1 MASKLKILIVDPIH
15 IKLKNYMERN
25 FTITVKHP
33 ITQQE
38 LINCIKKYDIL
49 VLRSGAQVNNQF
61 LEQAKHLR
69 AIIRA
74 GTGID
79 NIDLQALSKTD
90 ILFYNTPSTNS
101 RAVAELSFSLMH
113 CLFRH
118 IKRASTEIESNIWNK
133 KLLMGFELKNKNLGL
148 IGFGSIGQE
157 IARIAKGYDMQV
169 SCTVSHYTAER
180 AADMKKKDITLFDDL
195 NVLMAF
201 NDILVVC
208 CPYTESTKNLLN
220 KNNLCHLQPTSIL
233 INVARGG
240 VVSEQDL
247 YQSLANR
254 DIYGAASDVF
264 EYERQF
270 SPLFTLDNFI
280 GTPHIGAMTNESQ
293 EKIADLIIRFLEEKL
308 LKEVY

>member
-1 MASKLKILIVDPIH
+1 MEKNFIV
-15 IKLKNYMERN
+15 
-25 FTITVKHP
+25 TIKHP

-38 LINCIKKYDIL
+38 LIDCIKKYDVLI
-49 VLRSGAQVNNQF
+49 LRSGAQVSSKF
-61 LEQAKHLR
+61 IEQAKHLR

-74 GTGID
+74 GTGVD
-79 NIDLQALSKTD
+79 NIDLQSLRETD

-101 RAVAELSFSLMH
+101 RAVAELSFGLIH

-118 IKRASTEIESNIWNK
+118 IKHASTEIEANIWNK
-133 KLLMGFELKNKNLGL
+133 KLLMGFELTNKSLGL

-180 AADMKKKDITLFDDL
+180 AADLKTKGITLFDNLD
-195 NVLMAF
+195 VLMAF

-208 CPYTESTKNLLN
+208 CPYIESTKNLLN
-220 KNNLCHLQPTSIL
+220 KNNLCYLQPTSIL

-247 YQSLANR
+247 YRSLVNG

-264 EYERQF
+264 EREGQF

-293 EKIADLIIRFLEEKL
+293 EKISDLIIQFLEEKI
-308 LKEVY
+308 LK